1 MTVRPR
7 KALGQHFLHDAA
19 LLARIAA
26 ATGAEPSDIVLEI
39 GPGLGGLTDALLD
52 RGAAVVA
59 IERDARLI
67 TALRRHVSGRDAVV
81 VEGDALALDWPGL
94 VAPWV
99 DQGRRWIIAGNI
111 PYSITSPLLAKAL
124 APPLPAAIT
133 FLVQREVADRVVA
146 VPGGKDYGAL
156 SIGIQ
161 AVAAATRLFPVSR
174 AAFKPAPKVDSSV
187 LQLVPH
193 VEPLVPPAEMADFRR
208 LVTSIFSYRRKR
220 MVRAMREALD
230 CSAAEAGML
239 LELTDI
245 DGDARPEQVTVGAFV
260 RLLPAVRDY
269 RASP

>member
-7 KALGQHFLHDAA
+7 KALGQHFLHDPA
-19 LLARIAA
+19 LLARIAT
-26 ATGAEPSDIVLEI
+26 ATGAQPNDIVLEI

-59 IERDARLI
+59 VERDARL
-67 TALRRHVSGRDAVV
+67 TGALGRHLRGRDAAI
-81 VEGDALALDWPGL
+81 VEGDALALDWHDL
-94 VAPWV
+94 VAPWI
-99 DQGRRWIIAGNI
+99 DRGRRWIIAGNI

-124 APPLPAAIT
+124 TPPLPAVIT

-146 VPGGKDYGAL
+146 AAGSKEYGAL

-161 AVAAATRLFPVSR
+161 AVAAATRLMPVPR
-174 AAFKPAPKVDSSV
+174 TAFKPAPQVDSSV

-193 VEPLVPPAEMADFRR
+193 ATPLVRPADIADFRR
-208 LVTSIFSYRRKR
+208 LVTSLFSYRRKR

-230 CSAAEAGML
+230 CSMTQAAAML
-239 LELTDI
+239 ASADI
-245 DGDARPEQVTVGAFV
+245 DGDVRPEQVSVAAFG

-269 RASP
+269 RATA